1 VPVTTTT
8 VVAPQLPATG
18 GDTGPT
24 VWVTLLI
31 LASGASL
38 VVLARRRV
46 VS

>member
-8 VVAPQLPATG
+8 VPLQLPATG
-18 GDTGPT
+18 SDTSPT